1 MANLR
6 RTTTTTALL
15 DALLNSEDEAIWTEF
30 DGRYRP
36 IITGFAMRLG
46 LPPTDAADIAQETL
60 LQFLRDYRCGKYDR
74 SRGRLGAWVIG
85 IARHRVYDLKRAQ
98 VRRRERR
105 GESAIVDLPDE
116 GRMTRIWDEECRQ
129 AILKEALA
137 KLRETTRTDP
147 KTIDA
152 FVRHVIDRQ
161 PPETVA
167 RELGM
172 SVQAVYLAKHRCLAR
187 LRTIVEELEGAYE
200 VN

>member
-15 DALLNSEDEAIWTEF
+15 DALFNSEDEAIWTEF

-46 LPPTDAADIAQETL
+46 LAPSDAADVAQETL

-105 GESAIVDLPDE
+105 GESAIVELPDE

-137 KLRETTRTDP
+137 KLRATTRTDP

-172 SVQAVYLAKHRCLAR
+172 SVQAIYLAKHRCLAR
-187 LRTIVEELEGAYE
+187 LRSIVEELEGAYE